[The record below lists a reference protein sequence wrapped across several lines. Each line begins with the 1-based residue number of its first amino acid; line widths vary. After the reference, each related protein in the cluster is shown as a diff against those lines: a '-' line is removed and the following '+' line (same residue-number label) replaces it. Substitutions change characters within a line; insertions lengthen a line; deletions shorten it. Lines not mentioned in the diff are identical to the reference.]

1 MTEVIGKNLVDTTL
15 ACKIRCPEDQSVGP
29 RCGFAMGHGLFRGHN
44 VWEMGSMN
52 RESVDEAHIRSRFDR
67 VCEPFDELQ
76 CDINVIGYELVC
88 QRDYEM
94 ICQCGKPMH

>member
-1 MTEVIGKNLVDTTL
+1 MKGEG
-15 ACKIRCPEDQSVGP
+15 
-29 RCGFAMGHGLFRGHN
+29 
-44 VWEMGSMN
+44 
-52 RESVDEAHIRSRFDR
+52 VDEAHIRSRFDR

-88 QRDYEM
+88 QREYEM